1 MRRPVSIV
9 IPAYNSGDLLLHLLP
24 QLLHLT
30 RHDRG
35 DEIIVVDDCSKD
47 DSARTIEATFPA
59 ASIIRNERNR
69 GFAHTVNR
77 GVGQAKNDL
86 FLLLN
91 TDISLPADFS
101 LDPFVNMLESDETI
115 FSITPKI
122 IRETPE
128 GPRNESVPEVGLK
141 KSGFDLNVLTPPD
154 KYDRPRDILYP
165 CGGASFFD
173 RDKFLKIGGLDT
185 LYSPFY
191 FEDFDLGLRAWR
203 MGWKCIYEPS
213 SSVYHAHQGTIGT
226 FNRRYVK
233 LVGKRNY
240 FICLWKN
247 FPPKTMIRSF
257 IRAVF
262 RGLFVLDKY
271 EFGGII
277 WASCKVPEILR
288 ARKAFNLHRPRPAD
302 TIFEVISPPPAHRNV

>member
-154 KYDRPRDILYP
+154 KYDRPRDIPYP

-240 FICLWKN
+240 YFCLWKN
-247 FPPKTMIRSF
+247 FPSKMIRQSIVHDLF
-257 IRAVF
+257 ISTLKF
-262 RGLFVLDKY
+262 KKY
-271 EFGGII
+271 EIIGIF
-277 WASCKVPEILR
+277 WALLRMKEIIERKSVLKDMQKVS
-288 ARKAFNLHRPRPAD
+288 
-302 TIFEVISPPPAHRNV
+302 FEEVQKVFCH

>member
-30 RHDRG
+30 RLDRG

-47 DSARTIEATFPA
+47 DSVRTVEAKFPA

-69 GFAHTVNR
+69 GFAHTVNT
-77 GVGQAKNDL
+77 GVGHAKNTI
-86 FLLLN
+86 FMLLN

-101 LDPFVNMLESDETI
+101 LDPFVTMLESDETI

-122 IRETPE
+122 IRKTPD
-128 GPRNESVPEVGLK
+128 GLRNESVPEVGLK
-141 KSGFDLNVLTPPD
+141 KSGFDLNVLTLPD

-213 SSVYHAHQGTIGT
+213 SSVNHAHQGTIGT

-240 FICLWKN
+240 YLCLWKN
-247 FPPKTMIRSF
+247 FPSSMIFPSMF
-257 IRAVF
+257 QGIIVSALKF
-262 RGLFVLDKY
+262 RKY
-271 EFGGII
+271 EILGIF
-277 WASCKVPEILR
+277 WAMLKVKEIFR
-288 ARKAFNLHRPRPAD
+288 RKTEIIKEKEVPFEEVKR
-302 TIFEVISPPPAHRNV
+302 IFYHS